1 VNELELLASLRAE
14 VPAPDSAPVEHA
26 VMTAL
31 REQNGHPVAGRRRT
45 REAGR
50 RLPASRTR
58 PGRPRRRWERPAL
71 AGALALAVGAGA
83 FLAVGLPGRQGIPYV
98 PRLRQVVAWSVQPTA
113 PWRAAPSYGR
123 AGSPTQL
130 VDFATRVA
138 AAPASP
144 PRPGE
149 WIVVKTEY
157 ADSSGGGG
165 GYLFGP
171 PDEREVDLTW
181 YRAGGCEVA
190 SVPSFA
196 ASLPPNRTVA
206 GKLEIDS
213 NGGAVGCTPDSTLG
227 GWKSVSYSYLSSL
240 PADAAALEQVLLAN
254 DPPNAGMTR
263 DDAIYDAIFTLFSAG
278 PSQGVVIPPKLEA
291 ALYRVLQQLPG
302 VHFETAADLAGRTGL
317 GFWRL
322 GEGYLKQELVID
334 PVTYAFMGY
343 EDVAVADHAMV
354 GTDGTRYVKKGH
366 VMGWGAVL
374 GIAIVQKPGQLP

>member
-31 REQNGHPVAGRRRT
+31 REQDGHPVAGR
-45 REAGR
+45 
-50 RLPASRTR
+50 
-58 PGRPRRRWERPAL
+58 RRRWERPAL
-71 AGALALAVGAGA
+71 AGALGLAVGAGA
-83 FLAVGLPGRQGIPYV
+83 FAAVSLAGAPYA
-98 PRLRQVVAWSVQPTA
+98 PRPSQVVAWSGQPTA
-113 PWRAAPSYGR
+113 PWPAGPSYGR
-123 AGSPTQL
+123 AGSATQL

-138 AAPASP
+138 AASASSP
-144 PRPGE
+144 KPGE
-149 WIVVKTEY
+149 WVVVKTEL

-171 PDEREVDLTW
+171 PDERKVGLTW

-190 SVPSFA
+190 SVPSVA
-196 ASLPPNRTVA
+196 ASLPPARTVV
-206 GKLEIDS
+206 GKLTIVPS
-213 NGGAVGCTPDSTLG
+213 GGAVGCTSGSTLG

-240 PADAAALEQVLLAN
+240 PADPATLEQVLLAN
-254 DPPNAGMTR
+254 DPPNGTMTR
-263 DDAIYDAIFTLFSAG
+263 DDAIYDAIYTLFSAG
-278 PSQGVVIPPKLEA
+278 AFEGVEIPPKLEA

-317 GFWRL
+317 GFWRVT
-322 GEGYLKQELVID
+322 EGYLKQELVID

>member
-31 REQNGHPVAGRRRT
+31 RQQGGRPVAGRRRT
-45 REAGR
+45 RGAGHR
-50 RLPASRTR
+50 RPSSRTL
-58 PGRPRRRWERPAL
+58 PGRPRRRWRRPAL
-71 AGALALAVGAGA
+71 AGALALAVSAGA
-83 FLAVGLPGRQGIPYV
+83 FAAVSLAGRQASMYA
-98 PRLRQVVAWSVQPTA
+98 PRPRQVVAWSGQPTA
-113 PWRAAPSYGR
+113 PWPARPSYGR
-123 AGSPTQL
+123 AGSATQL

-144 PRPGE
+144 PKAGE
-149 WIVVKTEY
+149 WIVVKTEF
-157 ADSSGGGG
+157 AASSGGSG

-171 PDEREVDLTW
+171 PDERTVGLTW

-190 SVPSFA
+190 SVPSVA
-196 ASLPPNRTVA
+196 ASLPPARTVA
-206 GKLEIDS
+206 GKLTIDP
-213 NGGAVGCTPDSTLG
+213 NDGTVGCSPGSTLG
-227 GWKSVSYSYLSSL
+227 GWKSVGYSYLSSL
-240 PADAAALEQVLLAN
+240 PAGPAALEQVLLAN
-254 DPPNAGMTR
+254 DPPNETMTR
-263 DDAIYDAIFTLFSAG
+263 DDAIYDAIYTLFSAG

-302 VHFETAADLAGRTGL
+302 VHFETAADIAGRTGL
-317 GFWRL
+317 GFWRV
-322 GEGYLKQELVID
+322 GDGYLKQELVID

-343 EDVAVADHAMV
+343 EDVAVTDHVMA

-374 GIAIVQKPGQLP
+374 GITIVQKPGQLP

>member
-31 REQNGHPVAGRRRT
+31 REQDGHPVAGRRRT
-45 REAGR
+45 QDAGHR
-50 RLPASRTR
+50 RPSSRTV
-58 PGRPRRRWERPAL
+58 PGRPRHRWQRPAL
-71 AGALALAVGAGA
+71 AGALGLAVGASA
-83 FLAVGLPGRQGIPYV
+83 FAAVGLADRQGTPHA
-98 PRLRQVVAWSVQPTA
+98 QVVAWSGQPTA
-113 PWRAAPSYGR
+113 PWPARLSYGR
-123 AGSPTQL
+123 AGSATQL

-144 PRPGE
+144 PKPGE
-149 WIVVKTEY
+149 WVAVKTEL
-157 ADSSGGGG
+157 ADSSSGGG

-171 PDEREVDLTW
+171 PDERKVDLTW

-190 SVPSFA
+190 SVPSVP
-196 ASLPPNRTVA
+196 ASLPPARTVT
-206 GKLEIDS
+206 GKLTTDPS
-213 NGGAVGCTPDSTLG
+213 GGAVGCAPGSTLS

-240 PADAAALEQVLLAN
+240 PTDPAALEQILLAN
-254 DPPNAGMTR
+254 DPPNGTMTR
-263 DDAIYDAIFTLFSAG
+263 DDAIYDAIYTLFSAG

-291 ALYRVLQQLPG
+291 TLYRVLQQLPG
-302 VHFETAADLAGRTGL
+302 THFETAADLAGRTGL
-317 GFWRL
+317 GFWRVS
-322 GEGYLKQELVID
+322 EGYLKQELVID
-334 PVTYAFMGY
+334 PLAYAFMGY
-343 EDVAVADHAMV
+343 EDVAVASHAMV